1 MIGAHF
7 VVVCD
12 YKLTCFHGVWRGP
25 LRGMFM
31 DNSPVF
37 LRLLLI
43 VQYNAKE
50 RRYYAADMDSLN
62 GIFVVEDDG
71 MIRLEPLVWRP
82 IHVGVRVAAA
92 VASDWGRKGGGC
104 VVVVELRWG
113 VGPGVPQDSSNGD
126 SITHG
131 TERPLRRWCSVW
143 ARGSRLWSMRS
154 TRFPTAVGGWG
165 ESCGAGRM
173 GKGGVCRSHADV
185 W

>member
-104 VVVVELRWG
+104 RRCR
-113 VGPGVPQDSSNGD
+113 
-126 SITHG
+126 
-131 TERPLRRWCSVW
+131 TEMGCWTWCASGLIEW
-143 ARGSRLWSMRS
+143 
-154 TRFPTAVGGWG
+154 RFNYPW
-165 ESCGAGRM
+165 
-173 GKGGVCRSHADV
+173 H
-185 W
+185 